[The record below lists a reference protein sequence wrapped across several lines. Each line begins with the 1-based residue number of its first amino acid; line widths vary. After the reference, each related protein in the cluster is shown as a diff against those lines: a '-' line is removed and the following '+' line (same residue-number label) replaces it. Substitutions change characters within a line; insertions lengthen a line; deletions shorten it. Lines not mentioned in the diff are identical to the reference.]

1 MLPRFT
7 KPIYEALADAKLTIV
22 RCRLS
27 GLLHETDRV
36 PQADLESVIMIG
48 GSSRVP
54 MVEAA
59 VRAIVGEDK
68 LAKNVNADEA
78 AVMGA
83 LQCLPS
89 RSFD

>member
-1 MLPRFT
+1 MRISPSSVVHLIQRDM
-7 KPIYEALADAKLTIV
+7 ELIV
-22 RCRLS
+22 S
-27 GLLHETDRV
+27 S
-36 PQADLESVIMIG
+36 QADLESVIMIG

-78 AVMGA
+78 AVMGT
-83 LQCLPS
+83 P
-89 RSFD
+89 